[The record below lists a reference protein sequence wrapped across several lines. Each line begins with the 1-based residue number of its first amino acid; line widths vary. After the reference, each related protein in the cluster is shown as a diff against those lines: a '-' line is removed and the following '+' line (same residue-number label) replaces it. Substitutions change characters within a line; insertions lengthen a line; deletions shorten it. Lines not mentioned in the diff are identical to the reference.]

1 MVLRG
6 SSPGREGTLHGRD
19 TMLIH
24 RSGPSLPSGEGPRVT
39 SKQEAVP
46 VNPFSRSLR
55 AGAVAMLLAG
65 AIATPAVAAE
75 PAPPNEQMQAL
86 LDQLAGLGGEP
97 IDTLE
102 PSEARTQ
109 PSVADAVTAL
119 LESRGESTAPEP
131 VGDVEDRTIPGPA
144 SDLPVRIYTPDG
156 DGPFPLIV
164 YYHGGGFV
172 IATIDTYDSSAR
184 ALANA
189 AEAIVIS
196 VEYRKAPEYP
206 FPAAVDD
213 AYAAY
218 LWATDNAAEINGDPE
233 RVAVAGESAGGNLAT
248 VVSLRA
254 RDAGDQPPVHQL
266 LVYPLTSFSLDFPSV
281 ETYADAKP
289 LNRAALEWFGG
300 HYLADPSQAADP
312 DVSPLDAP
320 DLSDLPPA
328 TIIAAQIDPLLSEG
342 RDYADA
348 LRDAGVSVSYRR
360 YDGVTHEFFG
370 TGAVVDEGTEAVT
383 FAGQRL
389 ADAFAHLPDTFTAA
403 NDGSPPVPSWSLLG
417 LLLLASGA
425 FLLVT
430 LRPLS
435 PRSTRR

>member
-1 MVLRG
+1 MKPL
-6 SSPGREGTLHGRD
+6 
-19 TMLIH
+19 
-24 RSGPSLPSGEGPRVT
+24 
-39 SKQEAVP
+39 
-46 VNPFSRSLR
+46 SRSLR

-86 LDQLAGLGGEP
+86 LDQLAALGGEP

-102 PSEARTQ
+102 PAEARNQ
-109 PSVADAVTAL
+109 PSVADAVAAL
-119 LESRGESTAPEP
+119 LQSRGESTAPEP

-144 SDLPVRIYTPDG
+144 SDLPVRIYTPEG
-156 DGPFPLIV
+156 EGPFPVIV

-189 AEAIVIS
+189 AGAIVIS
-196 VEYRKAPEYP
+196 LEYRKAPEHP

-218 LWATDNAAEINGDPE
+218 LWATENAAEIDGDAD

-254 RDAGDQPPVHQL
+254 RDAGDQLPVHQL
-266 LVYPLTSFSLDFPSV
+266 LVYPLSSFSLDFPSV
-281 ETYADAKP
+281 ETYAEAAP
-289 LNRAALEWFGG
+289 LNKAALEWFGG
-300 HYLADPSQAADP
+300 HYLADPSQATDP
-312 DVSPLDAP
+312 DVSPLGAP
-320 DLSDLPPA
+320 DLSGLPPA

-370 TGAVVDEGTEAVT
+370 TGAVVDEGTQAVT

-389 ADAFAHLPDTFTAA
+389 ADAFADLPDTFTAA
-403 NDGSPPVPSWSLLG
+403 TEEASPFHSWSMLG
-417 LLLLASGA
+417 FLLLAA
-425 FLLVT
+425 AALLLAV

-435 PRSTRR
+435 PLRTRR